1 MWILTPQQQPTAEAC
16 YLLSGKAYVV
26 GRKNCDILL
35 PSDQSISRAHAHLSA
50 TEQTL
55 TLKDTSKYGT
65 FVNNQQITTPVNLK
79 SGDLVTFGVF
89 QSKFSVVHLQPV
101 VCSSCLD
108 NDGQASLSQVV
119 LALGGKLVSSWSQD
133 CTHLVMS
140 SVKVTIKTISALLC
154 CCPIVKPEFFSELS
168 RAVQQKLP
176 PPKAESFIPEID
188 EPSLNKDDVNL
199 GAVPLRKQLYSGR
212 TFIFLSAKQL
222 KRLRVAVSFGG
233 GRSQLLEEGSLPRDL
248 LESPQSCV
256 VDFTTGASQTLLS
269 PSATEWANSVKS
281 IVERK
286 GLRVITESEIGLA
299 AIYASCEKYC
309 NPSSSDSDSVPK
321 VTPRIPSASLSQSVA
336 VDETV
341 LPAASQDI
349 TAYAANT
356 ETSQRMRVSEVTGV
370 TSVGETPEKKPH
382 QYASQLRVISL
393 VAQKTTTQCI
403 VDETM
408 SSSLTT
414 AANAESQ
421 KKKSESKLAGE
432 DSFDI
437 RPQPSTPKTNSGTK
451 TFPPKKSPQ
460 KPKISSQAS
469 PQKQS
474 TLTTFFQPASKKR
487 HLEDEPSAV
496 TSEPKR
502 PALASS
508 VTARAPHTPAMSEE
522 IPPLTHRGPATVS
535 QTPLGSAADLFAGR
549 SEARSEEPQSRKR
562 KEMEDVIQME
572 ELESIMSEDMDC
584 FDEQPSINQGQ
595 QAKPEHSSAKQKQVL
610 NTAESSSKRQRVHL
624 EKNGITNQRPQ
635 AGSEKESSL
644 QKNSQRSEQHA
655 VRIKTEPADPA
666 DCTTANRG
674 SSKLEEMSS
683 ASTSKDVIPFE
694 EDDVSFIEDLELL
707 NADIPQPKE
716 EIKSPLKPVVIKQ
729 EVQESKI
736 DEDLPKK
743 LLLVEFKSLTVA
755 APPKAKQNQMQGNGH
770 IKNFKCFRK
779 SRVPGSEGFHHIIGG
794 SDLLVHNRGKNS
806 DLDEWL
812 KDAAEEEQQSRRD
825 ETIGDDLFRYNP
837 TKLSKRR

>member
-1 MWILTPQQQPTAEAC
+1 MWILTPQQPGDEAC
-16 YLLSGKAYVV
+16 YLLPGKEYVV

-108 NDGQASLSQVV
+108 NAGQASLSQAV
-119 LALGGKLVSSWSQD
+119 LALGGKLVGSWSQD

-140 SVKVTIKTISALLC
+140 SIKVTIKTISALLC

-199 GAVPLRKQLYSGR
+199 GAVPLRKQLFSGR

-222 KRLRVAVSFGG
+222 KRLRAAVSFGG

-248 LESPQSCV
+248 LESPLSCV

-341 LPAASQDI
+341 LPAASQNI

-356 ETSQRMRVSEVTGV
+356 ETSQRMRVCEVTGV

-382 QYASQLRVISL
+382 QYASQLRGSSL
-393 VAQKTTTQCI
+393 VAQKTTTQCV
-403 VDETM
+403 VDETV
-408 SSSLTT
+408 SSSFTA

-432 DSFDI
+432 DGFDI

-451 TFPPKKSPQ
+451 TFPPKQSPQ

-496 TSEPKR
+496 TSDPKR
-502 PALASS
+502 PALESS
-508 VTARAPHTPAMSEE
+508 VTARAPHTSATSEE
-522 IPPLTHRGPATVS
+522 IPSHRGRATVS
-535 QTPLGSAADLFAGR
+535 QTPLGSGADLFTGR
-549 SEARSEEPQSRKR
+549 SEARSEEPRSRKR

-584 FDEQPSINQGQ
+584 FDEQPSINKGQ
-595 QAKPEHSSAKQKQVL
+595 QAKHEHSSAKQKQVL
-610 NTAESSSKRQRVHL
+610 NSAEFSSKRQRVHL

-635 AGSEKESSL
+635 AGAEKESSL
-644 QKNSQRSEQHA
+644 EKNSQRSEQHA

-666 DCTTANRG
+666 DYTTANHG
-674 SSKLEEMSS
+674 SSKPEEMSS

-716 EIKSPLKPVVIKQ
+716 ETKSPLKPVVIKQ

-755 APPKAKQNQMQGNGH
+755 APPKAKQNQTQGNGH

-779 SRVPGSEGFHHIIGG
+779 NRVPGSEGFHHIIGG